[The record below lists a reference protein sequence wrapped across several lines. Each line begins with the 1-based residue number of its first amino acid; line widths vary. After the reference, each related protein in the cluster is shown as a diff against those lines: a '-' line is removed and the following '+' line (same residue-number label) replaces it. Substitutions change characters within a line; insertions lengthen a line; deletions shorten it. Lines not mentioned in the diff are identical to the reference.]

1 MSEFLILVLIG
12 VFAGFF
18 SGLFGVGGGVIIVPA
33 LVFFLSLTQKEA
45 QGISLGLLA
54 LPVAAVGA
62 YTYYKQGN
70 FNMQFSLIMALGFLV
85 GGLIGGKV
93 ANVIDTEV
101 LKKGFAVL
109 IILIGLKTLFS
120 KSTVKSDLPN
130 TVVPSDHQKKE
141 E

>member
-62 YTYYKQGN
+62 YTYYKEGN

-109 IILIGLKTLFS
+109 IILVGLKTLFS
-120 KSTVKSDLPN
+120 SSKP
-130 TVVPSDHQKKE
+130 QKEKVSKTLSQE
-141 E
+141 QEQ